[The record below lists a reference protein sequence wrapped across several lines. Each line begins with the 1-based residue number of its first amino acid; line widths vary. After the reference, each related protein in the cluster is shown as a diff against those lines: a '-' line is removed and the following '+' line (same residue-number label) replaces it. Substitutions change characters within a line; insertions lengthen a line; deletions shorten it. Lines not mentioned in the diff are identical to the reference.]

1 MRVFNFFG
9 DNQKHAMEKVREK
22 LGESAI
28 IISQE
33 KNSGGV
39 RIVAAI
45 EEEPAQPDTGPDTG
59 IENIQEKIE
68 SELIKI
74 LRFHK
79 LPIKIIEELIPYA
92 NEQNFVS
99 PRAAIEHMFFKHFK
113 FSPLHHT
120 QERPIMLVGMPGI
133 GKTLAISK
141 MMTEAI
147 FEDRKVNVI
156 TTDIKRAGGV
166 EQLTAFTNILK
177 IDLQFAKNPDEL
189 KAELDKNKEGITLID
204 SYGVNPFDKDE
215 IGTLLEL
222 LAVANIEP
230 ILVVPAGIDVEE
242 AVDMCRAL
250 RDIGAERLI
259 ITKADSA
266 RRFGSIITVARIL
279 DLAFANFSGNPNV
292 VNNLEPVTP
301 KALAEIIMKPIS

>member
-9 DNQKHAMEKVREK
+9 DNQQDAMKQVREK
-22 LGESAI
+22 LGDSAM

-39 RIVAAI
+39 KIVAAI
-45 EEEPAQPDTGPDTG
+45 EEEPEQAAPVPSKEDSQK
-59 IENIQEKIE
+59 KIE
-68 SELIKI
+68 TDLIKT

-79 LPIKIIEELIPYA
+79 LPIKIIEELIPHLA
-92 NEQNFVS
+92 GQDFLNQQ
-99 PRAAIEHMFFKHFK
+99 AALEHALFKQFK

-177 IDLQFAKNPDEL
+177 IDLQFAKSPSEL
-189 KAELDKNKEGITLID
+189 EAELAKNKEGITLID
-204 SYGVNPFDKDE
+204 SYGVNPYDRKE
-215 IGTLLEL
+215 VETLLDL
-222 LAVANIEP
+222 LAVGDIEP
-230 ILVVPAGIDVEE
+230 ILVVPAGGDVEE
-242 AVDMCRAL
+242 IVDMTRAL
-250 RDIGAERLI
+250 RDVGAERLI

-266 RRFGSIITVARIL
+266 RRFGSLVTAARIL
-279 DLAFANFSGNPNV
+279 GLSFANFSDAPNV
-292 VNNLEPVTP
+292 VNSLEPVTP
-301 KALAEIIMKPIS
+301 KALAELIMRPLT

>member
-9 DNQKHAMEKVREK
+9 DNQKDTMAQVRDK
-22 LGESAI
+22 LGEDAI

-33 KNSGGV
+33 KNSGGIK
-39 RIVAAI
+39 IVAAL
-45 EEEPAQPDTGPDTG
+45 EEESL
-59 IENIQEKIE
+59 QEKPKPKVE
-68 SELIKI
+68 DTQKKLEAELIKI

-79 LPIKIIEELIPYA
+79 LPIKIVEELIPHLA
-92 NEQNFVS
+92 GQKFLNPQ
-99 PRAAIEHMFFKHFK
+99 AALEHAFFKNFK

-120 QERPIMLVGMPGI
+120 QKRPIMLIGMPGI

-166 EQLTAFTNILK
+166 EQLTAFTKILK

-189 KAELDKNKEGITLID
+189 KTELDKNKEGITLID
-204 SYGVNPFDKDE
+204 SYGVNPYDRKE
-215 IGTLLEL
+215 VETLLDL
-222 LAVANIEP
+222 LAVADIEP

-242 AVDMCRAL
+242 AVDMARAL
-250 RDIGAERLI
+250 RDVGAERMI

-279 DLAFANFSGNPNV
+279 NLSFANFSDAPNV
-292 VNNLEPVTP
+292 VNSLEPITP
-301 KALAEIIMKPIS
+301 KALAELIMSPLS